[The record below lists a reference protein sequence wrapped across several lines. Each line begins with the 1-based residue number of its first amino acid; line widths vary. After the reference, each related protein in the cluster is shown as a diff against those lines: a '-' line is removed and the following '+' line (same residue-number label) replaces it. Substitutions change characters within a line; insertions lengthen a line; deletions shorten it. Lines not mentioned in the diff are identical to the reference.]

1 MVIFLVVVFGF
12 FTFFVAGGVIFTV
25 NEHLPAFRPFTTF
38 VFETEQTF
46 FDALL
51 TVVTIFDLATTL
63 VPSVF
68 KAEVTETVL
77 PFFTDTTFGATAPGA
92 VAPGVPPTPG
102 VPAPGVVPPAEVEP
116 PLVVALKAPPP
127 VPIDIGKD
135 DANFLSPS
143 ARTLATPTLSPDA
156 GGSSTSATAPVSRPL
171 ELSLIEIASV
181 ASSVT

>member
-1 MVIFLVVVFGF
+1 MVIFFVDVFGF
-12 FTFFVAGGVIFTV
+12 FTFFVAGGVTFTV
-25 NEHLPAFRPFTTF
+25 KEHLPAFRPFTTF

-46 FDALL
+46 FEAAL
-51 TVVTIFDLATTL
+51 TVVTIFDFATTL

-77 PFFTDTTFGATAPGA
+77 PFFTVTTFGVTTPGVFAPGA
-92 VAPGVPPTPG
+92 VPPTPG
-102 VPAPGVVPPAEVEP
+102 VPAPGAVPVAP

-127 VPIDIGKD
+127 VPTDIGKD
-135 DANFLSPS
+135 DANFLNPS
-143 ARTLATPTLSPDA
+143 ARTLAAPTLSPDA